1 MIRNGEDD
9 AGKLMAQVDVS
20 VSSVAGS
27 EGAWDS
33 VASKWGTA
41 MVGVRYTVADG
52 RPRWC

>member
-20 VSSVAGS
+20 ASSVTGLG
-27 EGAWDS
+27 GAWGS
-33 VASKWGTA
+33 VASEWGA
-41 MVGVRYTVADG
+41 VVVGVICSVADG

>member
-9 AGKLMAQVDVS
+9 AGKLMTQVDVS
-20 VSSVAGS
+20 VSSVADL
-27 EGAWDS
+27 EGAWGS

-41 MVGVRYTVADG
+41 VVGVRCSVADG